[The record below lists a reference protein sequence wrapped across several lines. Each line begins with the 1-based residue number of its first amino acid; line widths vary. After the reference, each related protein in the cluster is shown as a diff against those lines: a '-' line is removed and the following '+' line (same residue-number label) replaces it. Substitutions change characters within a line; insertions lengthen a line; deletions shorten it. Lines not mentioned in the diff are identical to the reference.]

1 MSVPQNQMDRLY
13 LQEDIQQILQLAIAR
28 QDSSEEMSREELLEI
43 AAELDISLE
52 SLELAEREWFH
63 RKGELEK
70 RQEFNL
76 YRRNKFKKKFGSYL
90 IVNTAF
96 VLLNL
101 VSAGTLSW
109 SLYVLLFWGLGLG
122 LNVWNV
128 YQQTEDE
135 YEQAFQTWYS
145 RNNLKRSLNS
155 LWNQVNKVW
164 QS

>member
-1 MSVPQNQMDRLY
+1 MSVPENQMAQLY
-13 LQEDIQQILQLAIAR
+13 HQEDIQQILQLAIAR
-28 QDSSEEMSREELLEI
+28 QDRREEMSRKELLEI
-43 AAELDISLE
+43 AAELDIPLE
-52 SLELAEREWFH
+52 NLELAEREWFH

-90 IVNTAF
+90 IVNTALM
-96 VLLNL
+96 LLNL
-101 VSAGTLSW
+101 IGAGTLSW

-128 YQQTEDE
+128 YQQTEEE
-135 YEQAFQTWYS
+135 YEQAFQKWYS
-145 RNNLKRSLNS
+145 QNNFRRSLNS